1 VVPVVQ
7 AFYYSKYLGYFDLH
21 FDAND
26 DLKTPVDG
34 KGVQKAVPI
43 ILNSSVKED
52 ENVLVKHFFIWK
64 CLNTP

>member
-1 VVPVVQ
+1 MVPVVQ

-26 DLKTPVDG
+26 ELKSPVDG
-34 KGVQKAVPI
+34 EGVQKAMPI

-52 ENVLVKHFFIWK
+52 EHVLVMS
-64 CLNTP
+64 NYQ